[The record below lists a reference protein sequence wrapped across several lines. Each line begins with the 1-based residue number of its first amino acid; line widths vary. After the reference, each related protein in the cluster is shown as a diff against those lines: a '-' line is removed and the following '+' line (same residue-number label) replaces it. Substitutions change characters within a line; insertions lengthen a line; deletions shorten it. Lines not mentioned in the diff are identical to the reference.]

1 MSEKTTIQ
9 IDVNLKDI
17 LAKMIVEKNDSFNSI
32 VWRLIKNQKQS
43 PSEDMKTAN
52 VDKYGKASISRTL
65 AGRTIE
71 WRVKE

>member
-9 IDVNLKDI
+9 IDKDVKNI
-17 LAKMIVEKNDSFNSI
+17 LDSMGFRNESMNDI
-32 VWRLIKNQKQS
+32 IKRLIEKRNT
-43 PSEDMKTAN
+43 ETMNTAI

-65 AGRTIE
+65 VGKTIE